1 MNKEFSESI
10 QKALQNHNLAGI
22 LDRWNYPATRAA
34 AYAGVDFDALRDR
47 IAKIKGDAAGRLDE
61 LAEKFK
67 KAAETRGAKVFRANS
82 PQEAK
87 DYITTLCKEKGVK
100 NIVKSKSMATEEIHL
115 NEYLAQNG
123 IKAHETDLGE
133 WIIQLAHQKPS
144 HMVMP
149 ALHMTKEDVADLISK
164 ETKKEQP
171 NDIQHLVK
179 VARKELREKFFEAD
193 MGISGA
199 NIAIAETGT
208 VVICTNEGN
217 ARLVGTLPKIHLIL
231 AGLEKLIDNYGDAAP
246 ILTAL
251 PKSATSQ
258 LITCYVSM
266 ISGPAQN
273 TDGSMKDLYIVLMD
287 NKRTAMAKDPKFKEA
302 LQCIR
307 CGSCLNV
314 CPVYRLVTGHVFGHI
329 YTGGIGTI
337 LTAWFDEL
345 KKTEDIQG
353 LCIQCGRC
361 KAICPAKI
369 DIPELIVELR
379 RRLVREQGLPVV
391 QRAIYSVIN
400 NRRLFHS
407 MLRTAA
413 ITQKPFVKDGFIR
426 HLPMFL
432 SDVTKDRSLPA
443 IADVPFRDKI
453 KQIKRPG
460 SVEKASFYAG
470 CLIDFSYPHI
480 GEAVIN
486 ILNKAGIEVSFPYEQ
501 TCCGAPA
508 RYSGAF
514 DIAADNAIDNIKA
527 LLDVDV
533 KYVVSACPTCTVALK
548 YEFYN
553 TLKSQGKTE
562 WLSKAR
568 ELGAKTVDYSTIV
581 TKLVKEGRLSLQ
593 ETKGLGKVTY
603 HDSCHLKRTLN
614 VFEEPRTLLTKS
626 GFELAEML
634 ESDTCCGMGGTY
646 TIKLPEI
653 SSVIL
658 KRKLENITNT
668 AASTVAMD
676 CPGCIMQIKG
686 GLDKEGSPVKVKHT
700 AELLAERLT

>member
-34 AYAGVDFDALRDR
+34 AYAGVDFEALRDR
-47 IAKIKGDAAGRLDE
+47 IAQIKGDAAGRLDE

-67 KAAETRGAKVFRANS
+67 KAAEARGAKVFRANS
-82 PQEAK
+82 AQAAK
-87 DYITTLCKEKGVK
+87 DYITKLCKEKGVK
-100 NIVKSKSMATEEIHL
+100 NIVKSKSMASEEIHL
-115 NEYLAQNG
+115 NEHLAENG
-123 IKAHETDLGE
+123 IQAHETDLGE
-133 WIIQLAHQKPS
+133 WIIQLAHQRPS

-149 ALHMTKEDVADLISK
+149 ALHLTKEEVADLFSK

-171 NDIQHLVK
+171 SDIQRLVK
-179 VARKELREKFFEAD
+179 VARNELREKYFEAD
-193 MGISGA
+193 MGMSGA

-217 ARLVGTLPKIHLIL
+217 ARLAGTLPKTHVIL
-231 AGLEKLIDNYGDAAP
+231 VGLEKLIENYADAAP

-266 ISGPAQN
+266 ITGPAQN
-273 TDGSMKDLYIVLMD
+273 TDGSMKDLHIVLMD
-287 NKRTAMAKDPKFKEA
+287 NNRIAMAKDPKFKEA

-361 KAICPAKI
+361 KDICPAKI

-379 RRLVREQGLPVV
+379 RRLVKEQGLPVV
-391 QRAIYSVIN
+391 QRAIYSVVN
-400 NRRLFHS
+400 NRKLFHT

-413 ITQKPFVKDGFIR
+413 TAQKPFAKDGFIR

-432 SDVTKDRSLPA
+432 SDITKDRSLPA
-443 IADVPFRDKI
+443 IADVPFRDGFKTI
-453 KQIKRPG
+453 KQPRTA
-460 SVEKASFYAG
+460 EKASFYSG

-480 GEAVIN
+480 GEAVIKV
-486 ILNKAGIEVSFPYEQ
+486 LNKAGLEVSFPEEQ

-508 RYSGAF
+508 RYAGAF
-514 DIAADNAIDNIKA
+514 DVAANNAIDNIKA
-527 LLDVDV
+527 LLASDV

-548 YEFYN
+548 HEFAH
-553 TLKSQGKTE
+553 TLESEGKTE
-562 WLSKAR
+562 WLSRAK
-568 ELGAKTVDYSTIV
+568 ELAAKTIDFSTLV
-581 TKLVKEGRLSLQ
+581 TKLVQEGRLSLK
-593 ETKGLGKVTY
+593 EAKGLGKVTY
-603 HDSCHLKRTLN
+603 HDSCHLKRTLH
-614 VFEEPRTLLTKS
+614 VSGEPRALLTKS
-626 GFELAEML
+626 GFELTEML
-634 ESDTCCGMGGTY
+634 ESDTCCGMGGSY
-646 TIKLPEI
+646 TIKQPEI
-653 SSVIL
+653 SGVIL
-658 KRKLENITNT
+658 KRKLENIRNT
-668 AASTVAMD
+668 AAPTVAID

-700 AELLAERLT
+700 AELLAQNID